1 MNSWRS
7 DIRYK
12 KGVDEDLDIKWGKYK
27 MKRILTGDAWDKAL
41 TQREADILGEIW
53 RKKRASPWKLTF
65 REVWTYVKY
74 SERIDDT
81 RKRAKREAAR
91 YRKHRS
97 REKMKA
103 AAKLKDSSAIKRIED
118 IKKYNREYISKIR
131 KEKKSDPTSK

>member
-1 MNSWRS
+1 M
-7 DIRYK
+7 
-12 KGVDEDLDIKWGKYK
+12 DEDLDIKWGKYK
-27 MKRILTGDAWDKAL
+27 IMRIFTGDAWDKAL
-41 TQREADILGEIW
+41 TEREAEILAKIW

-65 REVWTYVKY
+65 REVWTYVKH

-81 RKRAKREAAR
+81 RKRAKRETAR

-97 REKMKA
+97 REKIKA

-131 KEKKSDPTSK
+131 KEKKGDPTSK